1 MVTQATPKMTFALF
15 CATKMDVR
23 NLGLTFEETSMLIGM
38 AKNGKVSEVISY
50 LEKKGGVS
58 KGEVKP
64 QVDWQEI
71 YDKAHNAGMESAR
84 KCIPTPMIV
93 EERSNPLDDNSA
105 VKNSYYVPQGPCGF
119 SSVRFPANTS
129 FAKWAIKNKLADKSY
144 DTGAYIW
151 AGMQMEEFSG
161 TQSYEIKNAY
171 TTAFAKVLSEAGLKK
186 VYVESRLD

>member
-38 AKNGKVSEVISY
+38 SKDGKKQEVIDY
-50 LEKKGGVS
+50 LVKKGGIS

-64 QVDWQEI
+64 KVNWQEV
-71 YDKAHNAGMESAR
+71 YDNAHKAGMEAAR
-84 KCIPTPMIV
+84 KCVPTPMV
-93 EERSNPLDDNSA
+93 VNEHSNPLDDNSE
-105 VKNSYYVPQGPCGF
+105 VKNSYYVPQGVCGF
-119 SSVRFPANTS
+119 SSVKFPANTS
-129 FAKWAIKNKLADKSY
+129 FAKWAMKNKLADKSY

-151 AGMQMEEFSG
+151 VGGQLEEFSC
-161 TQSYEIKNAY
+161 TQSYEIKAAY
-171 TTAFAKVLSEAGLKK
+171 ANAFAKVLRESGLNK